1 MNKTELISAVA
12 DKTGTTKAA
21 AEDAVNAVFGVI
33 TEELHTGSGEVKVAG
48 FGNFKKTFKAARTGR
63 NPQTGAAV
71 EISARNAAGF
81 SAAKGLKDAINS

>member
-1 MNKTELISAVA
+1 MNKSELIAAVA
-12 DKTGTTKAA
+12 LETGTTKAA
-21 AEDAVNAVFGVI
+21 AEETVNAVFGVI
-33 TEELHTGSGEVKVAG
+33 TEELSTGTGEVKVAG
-48 FGNFKKTFKAARTGR
+48 FGNFTKKHKAARTGR